1 MTVVTQNFRTTNNSQ
16 YSSDLSNVTVTDI
29 VKYKNLMS
37 QERLFYPKVAMA
49 LLHNH
54 CCSTIAVCTKLYECV
69 SVFLHYLSCMHSAC
83 AILYFNLR
91 SVCLSVPYF
100 PTLSHKRHDCRRR
113 NEQKICSDFLCN
125 LA

>member
-1 MTVVTQNFRTTNNSQ
+1 MTIETQNFRTTNNSQ

-54 CCSTIAVCTKLYECV
+54 CCSAVAVCTKRYDVCM
-69 SVFLHYLSCMHSAC
+69 YSCIIYPAC
-83 AILYFNLR
+83 TAHA
-91 SVCLSVPYF
+91 PY
-100 PTLSHKRHDCRRR
+100 
-113 NEQKICSDFLCN
+113 
-125 LA
+125 